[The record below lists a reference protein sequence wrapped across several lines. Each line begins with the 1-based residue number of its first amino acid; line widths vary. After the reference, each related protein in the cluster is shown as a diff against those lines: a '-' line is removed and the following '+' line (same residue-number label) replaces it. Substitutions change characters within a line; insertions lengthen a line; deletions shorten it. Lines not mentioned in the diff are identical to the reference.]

1 MQREMKWKN
10 WPVLC
15 IGAGL
20 VVTLLLLAHRFED
33 IHVLT
38 YYLED
43 VAGGITTVIL
53 SVATYDEWERRRE
66 RRRYKKPE
74 NMGVRRIREEVN
86 QLLYQYAF
94 VLNLRENPNSKE
106 MQIVEEVIGDGEF
119 AASHTELHAKAAKH
133 FSQEDPALK
142 NKLFETASEALKSPE
157 LRKQSYRD
165 INDLI
170 LQTERSVEQI
180 DRAIA
185 VYGYS
190 FTPEVHQ
197 WALRLREQ
205 LSQTITGQ
213 IPILSIRLMAA
224 SNKGEG
230 TLGKTEIEG
239 VKKMLS
245 KLLLVGEK
253 ASQSI

>member
-15 IGAGL
+15 SGALL
-20 VVTLLLLAHRFED
+20 VVCLLLLAHHFEN

-66 RRRYKKPE
+66 RRRYEKPE
-74 NMGVRRIREEVN
+74 QMGIRRIREEIN

-94 VLNLRENPNSKE
+94 VLNLREQPDSKE
-106 MQIVEEVIGDGEF
+106 MKIVEEVIGDGEF
-119 AASHTELHAKAAKH
+119 NKSHTELHAKAAKH

-142 NKLFETASEALKSPE
+142 NNLYETASKALKNPQLAE
-157 LRKQSYRD
+157 QSYRD
-165 INDLI
+165 INDLV
-170 LQTERSVEQI
+170 LQTERSVEQV
-180 DRAIA
+180 DMAIA

-213 IPILSIRLMAA
+213 IPILSVRLMAA
-224 SNKGEG
+224 SSRGDSPI
-230 TLGKTEIEG
+230 GKTEKDG
-239 VKKMLS
+239 VRQML
-245 KLLLVGEK
+245 KNLLAVGEQ
-253 ASQSI
+253 ASQA